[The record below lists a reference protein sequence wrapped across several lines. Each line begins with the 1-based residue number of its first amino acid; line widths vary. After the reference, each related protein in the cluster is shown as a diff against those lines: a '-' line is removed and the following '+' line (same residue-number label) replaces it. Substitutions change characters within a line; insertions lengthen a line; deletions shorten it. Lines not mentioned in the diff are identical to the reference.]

1 MILEYT
7 IPDDMPETP
16 VKSFLRR
23 QGLSSHFWKRMKY
36 EGPLTINGVKIQR
49 AALASVRAGDSLRC
63 VIPERS
69 SVEPEALPLDIRYE
83 DDALL
88 IVNKPAPMLVHPLA
102 KEKTGTLAGAVTHY
116 YRSKG
121 EPLIFHPMH
130 RLDRNTTGLVL
141 IAKLPHVQALLT
153 SADGLWAQR
162 LYLAVAHGRFAVPE
176 GVISAPLRRKPGSL
190 VEQEVHE
197 DGRPAVTEYRVLHEG
212 ADASL
217 LELRPQTGRTHQ
229 LRVHLAAFGHPLLGD
244 DLYGEKSALIGR
256 QALHACRIE
265 LTHPLSH
272 TPLSV
277 SAPPPDD
284 FLHLLRTLWGK
295 TPVPLCAGDT

>member
-7 IPDDMPETP
+7 IPADAPGMP
-16 VKSFLRR
+16 VKSFLKR
-23 QGLSSHFWKRMKY
+23 QGLSSHFWKRMKF
-36 EGPLTINGVKIQR
+36 EGTLTVNGVKIER
-49 AALASVRAGDSLRC
+49 AALASVRAGDRLRC
-63 VIPERS
+63 EIPERS
-69 SVEPEALPLDIRYE
+69 AVEPEALPLDIRYE

-88 IVNKPAPMLVHPLA
+88 VVNKPAPMLVHPLA

-116 YRSKG
+116 YRSRG

-153 SADGLWAQR
+153 SAGGLRAHR
-162 LYLAVAHGRFAVPE
+162 TYLAVARGRFAEPE
-176 GVISAPLRRKPGSL
+176 GVICAPLRRKPGSL
-190 VEQEVHE
+190 IEQEVHE
-197 DGRPAVTEYRVLHEG
+197 DGRPAVTEYRAVREG

-229 LRVHLAAFGHPLLGD
+229 LRVHLAFLGHPLIGD

-256 QALHACRIE
+256 QALHAFRIE

-272 TPLSV
+272 APLSV

-284 FLHLLRTLWGK
+284 FLRLLRTLWGED
-295 TPVPLCAGDT
+295 TPAPP